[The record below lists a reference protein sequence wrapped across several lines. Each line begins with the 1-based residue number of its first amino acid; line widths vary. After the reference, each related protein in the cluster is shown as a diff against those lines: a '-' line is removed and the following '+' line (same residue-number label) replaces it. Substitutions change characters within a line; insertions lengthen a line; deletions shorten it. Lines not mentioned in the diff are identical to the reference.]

1 MTKGLFT
8 YNLIIFVI
16 LVFSACTGTRHLQD
30 GEYLVRRGDLTIR
43 SEAKRKETTDVRIEL
58 SKQVAIKENTKIL
71 WLRPRLS
78 LHNMIKQ
85 SEKEEGFKHWMKNKV
100 GSPPEI
106 YNSHS
111 IERVKR
117 SMEAQLFNHGFFT
130 AEVSYELRYRK
141 KQVQPKFFVQTGK
154 PHLLENVTYQATGT
168 SIDTFFVNDDWKQN
182 LKQNTPY
189 QLKNLVETR
198 QVVSNYL
205 MNKGYY
211 YFKPDHLEFL
221 ADTTIQPGKVFLAL
235 RLKPDNPIELYNAYR
250 INEINIEDNF
260 RIDQN
265 LATDTLEINN
275 LNYIS
280 PVVYIKPKVV
290 ANTVHLKPGRIYSRD
305 DHIRTLNHIRS
316 LNVYQF
322 VNIFYERID
331 SLPGAMNSTLYLT
344 PMRKMSVSGEL
355 NANFK
360 SNNYAG
366 PGVLLSFL
374 NRNTFK
380 SAELLNLSF
389 SGRFEAQIGQ
399 KETTNFAYEFRLD
412 GSLQFPRLYPFKSRQ
427 VKRRFLP
434 TTLINLGVGLQE
446 RVEYFQMITGN
457 IGLRYNWRATNRL
470 QHRFSPYE
478 FTLSNL
484 LRTTEA
490 FEEYLRVNPTVRRS
504 FEEQFILGP
513 SYEIYINSRSN
524 KLSPIFLGLSFDFSG
539 NIITALKRI
548 GGKPAPT
555 PDSQFTLFHLPYSQY
570 VRSRIDFRYNLRL
583 SKRQNLASRLIIGAG
598 IPYSNSAVMPYI
610 KQYFVGGP
618 NSLRGFAARTI
629 GPGKY
634 RPIPVEGQTILVDQ
648 AGDLKL
654 EANLEYRFPIY
665 DALKGAVFADIGNIW
680 LVNQDT
686 ARPGGQFQLESF
698 VDELAVS
705 SGFGVRFDFNPILI
719 RLDFGFPVRYP
730 FPINGNN
737 WVFNEI
743 NLFSRAWRRENIILN
758 ISLGYPF

>member
-1 MTKGLFT
+1 MTNRLFT
-8 YNLIIFVI
+8 YNLIFLSAI
-16 LVFSACTGTRHLQD
+16 VFSACTGTRHLQE
-30 GEYLVRRGDLTIR
+30 GEYLVRKGDLAIR
-43 SEAKRKETTDVRIEL
+43 SEAKRKETAEVRIEL
-58 SKQVAIKENTKIL
+58 SKQAAIKENNKIL
-71 WLRPRLS
+71 WMRPRLS
-78 LHNMIKQ
+78 LHNMIKE
-85 SEKEEGFKHWMKNKV
+85 SEKEQGFKYWMKNKL

-106 YNSHS
+106 YNYSS

-117 SMEAQLFNHGFFT
+117 SMEAQLFNSGFFN
-130 AEVSYELRYRK
+130 AEVSYELKYRK
-141 KQVQPKFFVQTGK
+141 KQVKPKFYITTGK
-154 PHLLENVTYQATGT
+154 PHLIDIVTYQAVGT
-168 SIDTFFVNDDWKQN
+168 SIDTFFIGEEWKQT
-182 LKQNTPY
+182 LKQDRPY
-189 QLKNLVETR
+189 QLKNMIETR
-198 QVVSNYL
+198 QLVANYL
-205 MNKGYY
+205 MNRGYY

-221 ADTTIQPGKVFLAL
+221 ADTNSQPGKVNLTL
-235 RLKPDNPIELYNAYR
+235 RLKPDNPREVYEAYR
-250 INEINIEDNF
+250 MNEIFIEDNF
-260 RIDQN
+260 RLNQN
-265 LATDTLEINN
+265 MKSDTLVIND

-280 PVVYIKPKVV
+280 PVLYIKPKVV
-290 ANTVHLKPGRIYSRD
+290 ANTVHLMPGQIYTRD
-305 DHIRTLNHIRS
+305 NHIRTLNHIRS

-331 SLPGAMNSTLYLT
+331 SIPGAMNSTLYLS
-344 PMRKMSVSGEL
+344 PMKKMSVSGEL

-399 KETTNFAYEFRLD
+399 REATNFAYEFRLD
-412 GSLQFPRLYPFKSRQ
+412 GSLQFPRLYPFRSRQ

-434 TTLINLGVGLQE
+434 TTVINLGVGLQE

-457 IGLRYNWRATNRL
+457 IALRYNWRTSNLL

-478 FTLSNL
+478 FILSNL

-513 SYEIYINSRSN
+513 SYEIYINSRTN

-539 NIITALKRI
+539 NIITGLKRI

-555 PDSQFTLFHLPYSQY
+555 PDSQFTLFSLPYSQY

-583 SKRQNLASRLIIGAG
+583 SKRQNLATRMIIGAG

-634 RPIPVEGQTILVDQ
+634 QPIPVEGQTILVDQ

-686 ARPGGQFQLESF
+686 ARPGGQFQLKTF

-705 SGFGVRFDFNPILI
+705 SGFGLRFDFNPILI

-730 FPINGNN
+730 FPVNGNN
-737 WVFNEI
+737 WVFREI
-743 NLFSRAWRRENIILN
+743 NFFSREWRRQNIILN